1 MKKHIYIKQKTE
13 EAKKKHTHN
22 NKQRK
27 SINQAENGNQ
37 KYDILNS

>member
-1 MKKHIYIKQKTE
+1 MKKNIYIKQKTE
-13 EAKKKHTHN
+13 EAKKKRTH